1 METVSIAMDEYK
13 RSFSVIEAYDFLNRN
28 GLKAES
34 EEIRTSPT
42 AFKSYTSTLRRAKI
56 IVLVKQHGL
65 FQKFC
70 EEVWPSGLTKKG
82 ESRARFFE
90 NLAKRASTDEEGIT
104 TEEEDELIEEDDEFA
119 YENDLQNYLI
129 KNLGAIEKGL
139 KLYEGEN
146 GQAGVEFYVPGTSRR
161 IDILAI
167 DQNGVFVVIELK
179 VSRGYERVVGQT
191 LFYQSSIR
199 KHFQQERVRA
209 VIVARDISQ
218 ELKTATQ
225 FLPDFSLFE
234 YQLSVTLNKI
244 T

>member
-1 METVSIAMDEYK
+1 MDEYK
-13 RSFSVIEAYDFLNRN
+13 RSFSVIEAYAFLNRN
-28 GLKAES
+28 GLEKES

-42 AFKSYTSTLRRAKI
+42 TFKSYTSTLRRAKI

-65 FQKFC
+65 FQRFC

-129 KNLGAIEKGL
+129 KNLGVIEKGL

-146 GQAGVEFYVPGTSRR
+146 GRAGVEFYVPGTSRR
-161 IDILAI
+161 IDILAV

-199 KHFQQERVRA
+199 THFQRDRVRA
-209 VIVARDISQ
+209 VIIAREISP
-218 ELKTATQ
+218 ELKAATQ
-225 FLPDFSLFE
+225 FLQDFELFE
-234 YQLSVTLNKI
+234 YQLSLTLKKI
-244 T
+244 TQ

>member
-1 METVSIAMDEYK
+1 LE
-13 RSFSVIEAYDFLNRN
+13 N
-28 GLKAES
+28 ES
-34 EEIRTSPT
+34 EEIRNSPT

-90 NLAKRASTDEEGIT
+90 NLAKRSLSDEEGIT
-104 TEEEDELIEEDDEFA
+104 TEEEDELIEEDNEFA

-129 KNLGAIEKGL
+129 KNLGVIERGL
-139 KLYEGEN
+139 KLYESEG
-146 GQAGVEFYVPGTSRR
+146 GQSGVEFFVPGTSRR
-161 IDILAI
+161 IDIFAV
-167 DQNGVFVVIELK
+167 DQNGLYVVIELK

-199 KHFQQERVRA
+199 THFHQERVRA
-209 VIVARDISQ
+209 IIVAREISP
-218 ELKTATQ
+218 ELKAATQ
-225 FLPDFSLFE
+225 CLSDFELFE
-234 YQLSVTLNKI
+234 YQLSLTLTKVT
-244 T
+244 